1 MVDQYDQNSDGSNS
15 GGGSN
20 RSGLSPQQMQG
31 VGIGLQGVGQIMGGV
46 SSLFGANDMQQQA
59 EQLQSLWS
67 GRLTQ
72 AESDL
77 KRIRAAQPS
86 LDTPS
91 TYYEMVNKAFDDRI
105 AGMKRESIARSFATT
120 AEAAQRYG
128 SRGLGAVIAA
138 QGQATAAEMSIAE
151 QQQARELEAL
161 RYLAA
166 AQQTEQQLKEQRTS
180 RDLSY
185 AYDERAAAE
194 EGVYQGQIMEMQAKD
209 MRRAAIGNI
218 AGGVASAVVGAYTGG
233 MLGGAI
239 TGKRGMKVRKTPGK
253 FSHKDNPLHV
263 IDDDG
268 KKVAEVTGGEYILNP
283 EQASTIKAMVNGDP
297 EKLRRYVRKL
307 VAKFEK

>member
-1 MVDQYDQNSDGSNS
+1 
-15 GGGSN
+15 
-20 RSGLSPQQMQG
+20 MQG